1 MNDALRCVDE
11 SEVPNVIRLKYLLG
25 AGLKHK
31 HVSRFDQKDFLMD
44 EVLGHEGFI
53 LKSAGDRVKEMLLL
67 IYTVEVQENTC
78 TLPNKKLQCH

>member
-1 MNDALRCVDE
+1 MLSGVWDE

-44 EVLGHEGFI
+44 EVFR
-53 LKSAGDRVKEMLLL
+53 A
-67 IYTVEVQENTC
+67 
-78 TLPNKKLQCH
+78 